1 MTMNTN
7 YELPDFDNEY
17 FDNQGASD
25 DIENNI
31 AEFELSVHS
40 TEEKSS
46 KHNNKRNFL
55 AKKKLEQLQ
64 KDSRR
69 SKFDDDNYD
78 DWD

>member
-7 YELPDFDNEY
+7 YELPDFDNDY
-17 FDNQGASD
+17 YDNQGASD
-25 DIENNI
+25 DIDNNI

-55 AKKKLEQLQ
+55 AKKKLEQQQ

-69 SKFDDDNYD
+69 SKFDDDDYD